1 MEEQARPVAAGRE
14 IGKRDLRV
22 NRVDT
27 LELIGKNVVVVP
39 AVLLPFIGFVRV
51 HPAVG
56 QPVDAVAAGDTAGV
70 DEVSKLRAVG
80 EEEKEAL
87 RQAVNAHSELYEM

>member
-1 MEEQARPVAAGRE
+1 MQEEARPVAAGRE

-56 QPVDAVAAGDTAGV
+56 QPVDAVAAGTRL
-70 DEVSKLRAVG
+70 VSTRFPSCVRL
-80 EEEKEAL
+80 EKKKKKASSV
-87 RQAVNAHSELYEM
+87 ATDWV